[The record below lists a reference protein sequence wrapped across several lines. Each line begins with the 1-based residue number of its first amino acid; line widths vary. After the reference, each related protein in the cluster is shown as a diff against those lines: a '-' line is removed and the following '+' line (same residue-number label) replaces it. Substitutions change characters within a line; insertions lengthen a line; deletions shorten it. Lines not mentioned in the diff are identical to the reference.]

1 LGEIIVLHHKKFQ
14 DLNINKSYFGISA
27 IHKLYKTEVAEDIYK
42 KMKRE
47 VGILDCLAEIF
58 KHT

>member
-1 LGEIIVLHHKKFQ
+1 MIV
-14 DLNINKSYFGISA
+14 
-27 IHKLYKTEVAEDIYK
+27 EVAEDIYE

-58 KHT
+58 KHK